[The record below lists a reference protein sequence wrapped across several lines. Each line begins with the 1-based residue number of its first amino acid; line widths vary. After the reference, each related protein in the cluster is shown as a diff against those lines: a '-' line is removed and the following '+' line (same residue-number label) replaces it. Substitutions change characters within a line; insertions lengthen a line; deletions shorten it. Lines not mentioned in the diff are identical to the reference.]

1 MIKNKN
7 LLIGL
12 QSSLKEGPKD
22 LIEDISFSPF
32 EPPMRIELMTF
43 ALRERR
49 STD

>member
-1 MIKNKN
+1 MRALMPFPEELPKE
-7 LLIGL
+7 LIYL
-12 QSSLKEGPKD
+12 QTF
-22 LIEDISFSPF
+22 I